1 MSAFIAIAPNMN
13 QFFHEV
19 VVDALRTRHVDATDE
34 AAGYL
39 VGILC
44 DYAHPTE
51 EAHSPFSEPLTFLLR
66 DALEASGPDR
76 LRRLR
81 SLGDGVLYALG
92 FFGEHLT
99 QRGADRKYIEQ
110 VGASAYQHAAA
121 SMRLRTRHSA
131 ELTLYSELATKFQRF
146 AAVLSD
152 VAEGTIGA
160 MVRDSQSLV
169 KVYERWLRTGSNR
182 LAGELGL
189 HGIVLARGGTS

>member
-1 MSAFIAIAPNMN
+1 MSTSIAIAPSMT

-19 VVDALRTRHVDATDE
+19 VADALKARQVNATAE

-44 DYAHPTE
+44 EYAHPGE
-51 EAHSPFSEPLTFLLR
+51 EAHSPFDEPLTFLLR
-66 DALEASGPDR
+66 DALEASGAER

-81 SLGDGVLYALG
+81 ALGDGVLYAIG

-110 VGASAYQHAAA
+110 VGATAYQHAAA
-121 SMRLRTRHSA
+121 TLRLRHRTG
-131 ELTLYSELATKFQRF
+131 EPTIYSELATKFERF
-146 AAVLSD
+146 AAVLGD
-152 VAEGTIGA
+152 VAEDTIGA

-169 KVYERWLRTGSNR
+169 KVYERWVRTGSSR
-182 LAGELGL
+182 LAGELGM
-189 HGIVLARGGTS
+189 HGIVLSRGGVG

>member
-1 MSAFIAIAPNMN
+1 MSASIAIAPSMS

-19 VVDALRTRHVDATDE
+19 VADALKARHLDTSAE

-39 VGILC
+39 VGVLC
-44 DYAHPTE
+44 EYAHPNE
-51 EAHSPFSEPLTFLLR
+51 EAHSTFSEPVTFLLR
-66 DALEASGPDR
+66 DALEAPGPER

-81 SLGDGVLYALG
+81 QLGDGVLYALG

-110 VGASAYQHAAA
+110 VGATAYQHAAA
-121 SMRLRTRHSA
+121 MLRLRTVRSA
-131 ELTLYSELATKFQRF
+131 QPSIFSELAAKFERY
-146 AAVLSD
+146 AAVLGD
-152 VAEGTIGA
+152 VAEETLGS

-169 KVYERWLRTGSNR
+169 KVYERWLRTGSTR

-189 HGIVLARGGTS
+189 HGIVLARGGSS

>member
-1 MSAFIAIAPNMN
+1 MSASIAVAPSMT

-19 VVDALRTRHVDATDE
+19 VNDALRARHVEATAE
-34 AAGYL
+34 ASGYL

-44 DYAHPTE
+44 DYAHPDE
-51 EAHSPFSEPLTFLLR
+51 GLHSTFSEPLTFLLR
-66 DALEASGPDR
+66 DALEATGTER

-110 VGASAYQHAAA
+110 VGATAYQHAAA
-121 SMRLRTRHSA
+121 MIRVRASRA
-131 ELTLYSELATKFQRF
+131 GDPPIFSELATKFERF
-146 AAVLSD
+146 AAVLGD
-152 VAEGTIGA
+152 VAEETIGT

-169 KVYERWLRTGSNR
+169 KVYERWIRTGSTR
-182 LAGELGL
+182 LADELGL

>member
-1 MSAFIAIAPNMN
+1 MSASITVAPSMTH
-13 QFFHEV
+13 FFHDV
-19 VVDALRTRHVDATDE
+19 VNDALRARHVEATAE
-34 AAGYL
+34 ASGYL

-44 DYAHPTE
+44 EYAHPTE
-51 EAHSPFSEPLTFLLR
+51 EAHSTFSEPLTFLLR
-66 DALEASGPDR
+66 DALETTGAER

-110 VGASAYQHAAA
+110 VGATAYQHAAA
-121 SMRLRTRHSA
+121 MIRVRGARAAETSIFA
-131 ELTLYSELATKFQRF
+131 ELAIKFERF
-146 AAVLSD
+146 AAVLGD
-152 VAEGTIGA
+152 VAEDTIGA

-169 KVYERWLRTGSNR
+169 KVYERWVRTGSTR